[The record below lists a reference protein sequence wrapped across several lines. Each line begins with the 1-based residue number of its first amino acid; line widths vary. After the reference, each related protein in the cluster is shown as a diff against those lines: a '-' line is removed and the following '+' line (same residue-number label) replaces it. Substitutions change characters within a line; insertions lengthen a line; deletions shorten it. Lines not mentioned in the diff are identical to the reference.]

1 MDRTDLYKDIA
12 QRTNGEV
19 YIGVVGPVRTGKST
33 FIKRFMDL
41 MVLPDVAD
49 SNERRRMNDE
59 LPQSGAGRT
68 IMTTQ
73 PRFVPN
79 EAAKLQVGDAG
90 AEVSVR
96 LVDCVGYMVEGALG
110 FEENDA
116 ARMVMTPWSD
126 KEMPFVQAAELG
138 THKVISEHSTIGIVM
153 TTDASFTDLERS
165 AYAPAEARVIE
176 ELQSLGKPFV
186 IVVNTKD
193 PSSAAVSE
201 LCDTLSQKYGV
212 AALPIDVLHMTA
224 DEVND
229 LLERALFEFPLT
241 QAEFI
246 TPGWM
251 NALGGGHWLN
261 AELLS
266 ALRSRMEGMA
276 RVKDY
281 ALMLDAF
288 DECEHLLPPQIHS
301 IELGTGIVRY
311 SVLPKEGLFYQVL
324 SEECGCAVES
334 DFQLMSML
342 KEMTASKQEYDR
354 VKDALSEVRATG
366 YAMIPPEMEELTLD
380 EPEMIQRGS
389 QYGVQLK
396 ASGPSLHI
404 IRADVTCEVS
414 PLVGTE
420 QQSEELV
427 KFLLREF
434 ENDPAAIWQTNLF
447 GKPLCDLVSEG
458 LSGKLSRMPDDV
470 RDKMRETL
478 SRIINEGGGGVV
490 CILL

>member
-1 MDRTDLYKDIA
+1 MDRTDLYRDIA
-12 QRTNGEV
+12 QRTDGEV

-49 SNERRRMNDE
+49 ANERHRMNDE

-79 EAAKLQVGDAG
+79 EAARIQIGDTG

-110 FEENDA
+110 FEENDT
-116 ARMVMTPWSD
+116 ARMVMTPWSSS
-126 KEMPFVQAAELG
+126 EMPFVQAAELG
-138 THKVISEHSTIGIVM
+138 THKVIAEHSTIGIVM
-153 TTDASFTDLERS
+153 TTDGSFTDLDRA

-186 IVVNTKD
+186 IVVNTRHPTSD
-193 PSSAAVSE
+193 SAAE
-201 LCDTLSQKYGV
+201 LCDTLNQKYGV
-212 AALPIDVLHMTA
+212 AAIPMDVLHMTA
-224 DEVND
+224 EEITD
-229 LLERALFEFPLT
+229 LLESALFEFPLT
-241 QAEFI
+241 QAEFV

-251 NALGGGHWLN
+251 SALSSDHWLN
-261 AELLS
+261 AELLQ
-266 ALRSRMEGMA
+266 AIRSRMNGMSK
-276 RVKDY
+276 VKDY
-281 ALMLDAF
+281 AVMLDAF
-288 DECEHLLPPQIHS
+288 DECEHLMPPQIQC

-311 SVLPKEGLFYQVL
+311 TVTPREGLFYQVL
-324 SEECGCAVES
+324 SEECGCSIES

-342 KEMTASKQEYDR
+342 KDMTASKQEYDR
-354 VKDALSEVRATG
+354 VRDALSEVRAAG
-366 YAMIPPEMEELTLD
+366 YAMIPPEMSELTLD

-389 QYGVQLK
+389 QYGVQLR
-396 ASGPSLHI
+396 ASGPSLHM

-427 KFLLREF
+427 KFLLQEF
-434 ENDPAAIWQTNLF
+434 ESDPAAIWQTNLF